1 MNTTIDSRIQR
12 YSNTYYHSS
21 TIINALKSIQS
32 IDLNKRIERLANC
45 SNYLEYK
52 HYTATNQVKLSK
64 ANFCELYTL
73 CPLCA
78 SLKQAQVAC
87 DYSQAI
93 KQVLIQNEHLKPFFV
108 TFTIRTGNSL
118 IERFNSFKSVLDKML
133 KSRNE
138 FKKVEGY
145 LTRIEY
151 KQSEKK
157 RWNVHAHS
165 IVLAEYIYFERLRE
179 DYKALSTYTQSIDV
193 QLLKSDLNS
202 IKATLNYM
210 FKPAFYLDKPED
222 YDLPD
227 ILETVLTDIKPR
239 TRLCRAGGVLRS
251 LEKEVE
257 QLKEKLKQEDLDH
270 DYEIKK
276 FARWG
281 REYVSLNSMN
291 TH

>member
-73 CPLCA
+73 CPVCA
-78 SLKQAQVAC
+78 SMKQAKMAC
-87 DYSQAI
+87 DYSQLI

-138 FKKVEGY
+138 FKKVECY

-165 IVLAEYIYFERLRE
+165 IVLASSLNFQRLRE

-193 QLLKSDLNS
+193 QLLKSDLSS

-210 FKPAFYLDKPED
+210 FKPAFYLNNPSDFD
-222 YDLPD
+222 DLPK

-239 TRLCRAGGVLRS
+239 TRLTRSGGLLRS

-257 QLKEKLKQEDLDH
+257 QLKQEDIDN

>member
-1 MNTTIDSRIQR
+1 MNTTIESRIER

-32 IDLNKRIERLANC
+32 IDLDKRIERLANC

-64 ANFCELYTL
+64 ANFCDLYTL
-73 CPLCA
+73 CPVCA

-93 KQVLIQNEHLKPFFV
+93 KQVLIQNEHLKPFFI
-108 TFTIRTGNSL
+108 TTTIRTGNSL
-118 IERFNSFKSVLDKML
+118 IERFNSFKNVLDKML
-133 KSRNE
+133 KSTGE

-151 KQSEKK
+151 KQSQAK

-165 IVLAEYIYFERLRE
+165 IVLTSSLNFERLRE

-193 QLLKSDLNS
+193 KLMQSDLSS

-210 FKPAFYLDKPED
+210 FKPTFYLTNPSDFE
-222 YDLPD
+222 DLPQ
-227 ILETVLTDIKPR
+227 ILETVLTDIRPR
-239 TRLCRAGGVLRS
+239 TRLTRAGGVLRS

-257 QLKEKLKQEDLDH
+257 QLKQEDLDH
-270 DYEIKK
+270 DYELRKY
-276 FARWG
+276 ARRG